1 MTFKRTQT
9 SSEKDAEKATS
20 NYEKQAD
27 KKAWLAANRQNT
39 FDAYQAYLN
48 GNTLKRYAMVVKAR
62 LQKDEKAWQNACEQ
76 DTPEAYQAYLDG
88 NTVKDYAVEAQTLL
102 QSFAEPEDDDYLD
115 GNISGLDAQSQFFPE
130 QQDEQKDQTL
140 KPADEAIKRLQ
151 ILVEQQRE
159 EKAWQ
164 KACEQNTITSYQIYL
179 KGQTFKQHAEVAI
192 KRLESLLGQQQDEEA
207 WQKTCEQNTIASYQT
222 YLKGQTLKQNADVA
236 QKRLQTLIKQQEDK
250 EAWQKA
256 CEENTVQSYQVYL
269 KGQTLKQH
277 ADEAINCLQNLLEQ
291 QQADEVIK
299 QQQPLQRYT
308 DNGDGS
314 VTDNQTG
321 LIWLK
326 NVNGFGSQDWE
337 TAMECAR
344 NLAHGQCGLSDGSKA
359 GDWRLP
365 TKDEWEAM
373 VGTERDG
380 DVFSGVQSSW
390 YWSSTSYKENTSLAW
405 SMYLDTGRL
414 YSYGKKFM
422 YGVWAVRGGLL

>member
-9 SSEKDAEKATS
+9 SSEKDAEKAKS

-27 KKAWLAANRQNT
+27 KMAWLAANRQNT

-88 NTVKDYAVEAQTLL
+88 NTVKDYALEAQTLL
-102 QSFAEPEDDDYLD
+102 QSFAEAEDEEYLD

-130 QQDEQKDQTL
+130 QQDEQQVQTL

-151 ILVEQQRE
+151 ILVEQERE

-164 KACEQNTITSYQIYL
+164 KACEQNTIASYQIYL
-179 KGQTFKQHAEVAI
+179 KGQTLKQHADVAI
-192 KRLESLLGQQQDEEA
+192 KRLESLLEQQQDEEA
-207 WQKTCEQNTIASYQT
+207 WQKASEQNTIQSYQT
-222 YLKGQTLKQNADVA
+222 YLKEQTLKQNADVA
-236 QKRLQTLIKQQEDK
+236 KKRLQTLLEQQEDK

-269 KGQTLKQH
+269 KGETLKQH
-277 ADEAINCLQNLLEQ
+277 ADEAINCLQSLLEQ
-291 QQADEVIK
+291 QQADEPIK
-299 QQQPLQRYT
+299 QQRYT
-308 DNGDGS
+308 DNGDGT
-314 VTDNQTG
+314 VTDNKTG

-326 NVNGFGSQDWE
+326 NANGFGSQNWKN
-337 TAMECAR
+337 AMECAK

-365 TKDEWEAM
+365 TKEEWEAM
-373 VGTERDG
+373 VGTEPWKDG

-390 YWSSTSYKENTSLAW
+390 YWSSTSYKEKTSLAW
-405 SMYLDTGRL
+405 SVYLDIGRL
-414 YSYGKKFM
+414 YSYGKNFM
-422 YGVWAVRGGLL
+422 YNVWTVRGGLL